1 LVEDRVRRTL
11 LVGILADPGLP
22 EATARSMA
30 DGLADRLRRL
40 VDPDCRWDVEAV
52 RRALPLTAEGNI
64 PLLEQ
69 AADLRAQNRWDYVV
83 YLTDLPRSHDGK
95 VMVCESSSEGK
106 AALVSMP
113 ALGAWRVTAAT
124 QELLLSVLGSL
135 HADTGHPRPSR
146 VAPFP
151 APKVQHKEEPGNVS
165 YTLLSGGLGRLRL
178 LAGMVRNNRP
188 GRLLSALSTCMA
200 TAAATGAFGIFYTTM
215 WNMADV
221 LPLWRLA
228 LISVVVI
235 AALGVWLIVH
245 NGLWT
250 KGLGPEASAR
260 ASLDNSATV
269 ATVGLS
275 VGLMYVVLFLVLL
288 LGSLAVIDAGYL
300 ESQLGHPVDL
310 RDYARLSWLAASLG
324 TVAGALGSNFD
335 SDEAIREATYSRR
348 DLQRRRLHESLED

>member
-1 LVEDRVRRTL
+1 M
-11 LVGILADPGLP
+11 GILADPGLP
-22 EATARSMA
+22 EATARSIA
-30 DGLADRLRRL
+30 HGLAGELRRL
-40 VDPDCRWDVEAV
+40 VDPDYRWDVEAV
-52 RRALPLTAEGNI
+52 RGALPLTEEGNI

-69 AADLRAQNRWDYVV
+69 AAKLRTENRWDLVV

-95 VMVCESSSEGK
+95 VMVCESSSEGQ
-106 AALVSMP
+106 AVLVSMP
-113 ALGAWRVTAAT
+113 ALGAWRVAAAT
-124 QELLLSVLGSL
+124 QELLLGALGAL
-135 HADTGHPRPSR
+135 HAGTKHPRPLRKTSFR
-146 VAPFP
+146 
-151 APKVQHKEEPGNVS
+151 APKVQHQEEPGNVS
-165 YTLLSGGLGRLRL
+165 YTLLSGRLGRLRL

-228 LISVVVI
+228 LISVVAV
-235 AALGVWLIVH
+235 ASLGVWLIVH
-245 NGLWT
+245 NGLWSRA
-250 KGLGPEASAR
+250 LGAEASAR

-275 VGLMYVVLFLVLL
+275 VGLMYVALFLILL

-300 ESQLGHPVDL
+300 EAELGHPANL
-310 RDYARLSWLAASLG
+310 SDYARLSWLAASLG

-348 DLQRRRLHESLED
+348 DRQRRRLNESLED